1 LAFLR
6 KILAFLRV
14 LARCFRV
21 VKPEIVWYFLVWTY
35 WGQES
40 EFQRRTNRIAVGFE
54 VLQKKAT
61 KKTKQLGPWTWSG
74 KVSWKRRGRAAKGST
89 PEKRQLSLK
98 QKHLGLKKRSD
109 LLPKEIGLCWVRL
122 MALVPILAI
131 KWLRCCTLRCC
142 RKLPEVA
149 MFEFL
154 HNYLWDVYRLNIIF
168 VIRNY
173 SMQHC
178 RTASPQ
184 LCFVEMFG
192 PIQVSSSVIESLG
205 AAL

>member
-1 LAFLR
+1 MDTNSQVERKKKKIAGLGAQKKLAHSCAFLCKILAFLR

-40 EFQRRTNRIAVGFE
+40 EFQRRTNRVAVGFE
-54 VLQKKAT
+54 FLQKKAT
-61 KKTKQLGPWTWSG
+61 KITTWPLNLEWQGQLKAERSRCQRVNTW
-74 KVSWKRRGRAAKGST
+74 KW
-89 PEKRQLSLK
+89 QLSLK
-98 QKHLGLKKRSD
+98 QKHLGLKKRSE

-131 KWLRCCTLRCC
+131 KSLRCCTLRCC

-154 HNYLWDVYRLNIIF
+154 HNYLWDPLRCLLSKYNIG
-168 VIRNY
+168 N
-173 SMQHC
+173 S
-178 RTASPQ
+178 
-184 LCFVEMFG
+184 
-192 PIQVSSSVIESLG
+192 
-205 AAL
+205 